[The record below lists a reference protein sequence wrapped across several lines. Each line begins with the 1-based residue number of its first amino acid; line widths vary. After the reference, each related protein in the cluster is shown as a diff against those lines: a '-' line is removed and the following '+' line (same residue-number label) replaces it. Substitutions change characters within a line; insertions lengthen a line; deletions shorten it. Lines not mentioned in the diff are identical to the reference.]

1 MNENFELYERLRT
14 MIPQEWRS
22 HPCLL
27 YEHGTIRR
35 LAITNDEAEK
45 IFKKLVTQ
53 EKIILFLPETKL
65 DRFQTRVDEKN
76 FVSWLIDR

>member
-1 MNENFELYERLRT
+1 MNKDFELYERLRN
-14 MIPQEWRS
+14 MIPQEWRG

-35 LAITNDEAEK
+35 LTITNNEAEFF
-45 IFKKLVTQ
+45 FKKLVSQ
-53 EKIILFLPETKL
+53 EKIILFLPEKKL